1 MPFSPYCTLTEGNV
15 HCLENY
21 LLSLLSWM
29 RRGTSG
35 RRRCCKLGFTAQLPS
50 PRGLSCDEADYHGLQ
65 SQRVLAWN
73 PVQENPDSKDWF
85 LVTLLMVHESY
96 KPAVVGCDSDCHWG
110 SLCHCWPVL
119 KSLLTATIKV
129 IIHYL

>member
-1 MPFSPYCTLTEGNV
+1 M
-15 HCLENY
+15 
-21 LLSLLSWM
+21 
-29 RRGTSG
+29 
-35 RRRCCKLGFTAQLPS
+35 GFTAQLPS